1 MGNLMLKDLFLNR
14 YSILLSFVV
23 FALTLANGFNTV
35 YCFFFTLLFLIGTFT
50 QYDGFNKVDLLLNAL
65 PYSRK
70 QIVSSQYIGVLV
82 CITSMLIVLSGALY
96 VINLLFD
103 QFFSLLSLKS
113 IGLLYAVALL
123 DAAFFVPISY
133 IIPPKYALISFG
145 IFGLLTGIIIVPA
158 MRFYENY
165 VLKLIADYGYN
176 LYYISGGI
184 AILLFLLSWSFTIQI
199 YKRKDV

>member
-1 MGNLMLKDLFLNR
+1 MGNLLLKDLFLNR

-23 FALTLANGFNTV
+23 FALTLANEIDTL
-35 YCFFFTLLFLIGTFT
+35 YCFFLTLLFLIGTFT
-50 QYDGFNKVDLLLNAL
+50 QYDGLNKVDMLVNAL

-70 QIVSSQYIGVLV
+70 QIVSSQYIGVIV

-96 VINLLFD
+96 VINFLFD
-103 QFFSLLSLKS
+103 QSFSLLSLKN

-133 IIPPKYALISFG
+133 IVSPKYLLLSFA

-158 MRFYENY
+158 MRFYEDY
-165 VLKLIADYGYN
+165 VLKFIANYGHN
-176 LYYISGGI
+176 LYYISGSI
-184 AILLFLLSWSFTIQI
+184 AILLFLLSWFFTIQI

>member
-1 MGNLMLKDLFLNR
+1 MGNLLLKDLFLNR

-23 FALTLANGFNTV
+23 FALTLANGIDTL
-35 YCFFFTLLFLIGTFT
+35 YCFFLTLLFLIGTFT
-50 QYDGFNKVDLLLNAL
+50 QYDGLNKVDMLLNAL

-70 QIVSSQYIGVLV
+70 QIVSSQYIGVIV

-96 VINLLFD
+96 VINFLFD
-103 QFFSLLSLKS
+103 QSFSLLSLKN

-133 IIPPKYALISFG
+133 IVPPKYLLMSFA

-158 MRFYENY
+158 MRFYEDY
-165 VLKLIADYGYN
+165 VLKFIANYGHN

-184 AILLFLLSWSFTIQI
+184 SILLFLLSWFFTIQI
-199 YKRKDV
+199 YNRKDV